1 MNYKS
6 PVYSVTP
13 IHYTKLQANNY
24 NPNTVPATELK
35 LLENQF
41 GKMGL
46 RNQLFVIP
54 WKTAINM
61 K

>member
-24 NPNTVPATELK
+24 N
-35 LLENQF
+35 
-41 GKMGL
+41 
-46 RNQLFVIP
+46 
-54 WKTAINM
+54 
-61 K
+61 

>member
-35 LLENQF
+35 LLE
-41 GKMGL
+41 K
-46 RNQLFVIP
+46 
-54 WKTAINM
+54 INLGRWVYATNCLLSLGRQR
-61 K
+61 